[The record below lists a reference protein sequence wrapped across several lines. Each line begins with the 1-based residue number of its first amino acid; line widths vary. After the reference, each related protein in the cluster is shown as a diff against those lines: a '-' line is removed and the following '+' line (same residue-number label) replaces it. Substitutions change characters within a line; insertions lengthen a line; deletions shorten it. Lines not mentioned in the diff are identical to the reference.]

1 MNIIPIK
8 KEYATHAGTTK
19 LPKKVVIEGNP
30 DYDTWI
36 SAEFAAEGKVKT
48 GLWVGKPGKIDI
60 RGYPADEFFTIVSGR
75 VEVTNDDGSVVT
87 FNPGESGL
95 IRKGWKGV
103 WYNVEEASK
112 CFVNVGK

>member
-8 KEYATHAGTTK
+8 EEYATHAGTTE
-19 LPKKVVIEGNP
+19 LPQKIVIEGNP
-30 DYDTWI
+30 VFDTWI

-48 GLWVGKPGKIDI
+48 GLWVGGPGKIDI
-60 RGYPADEFFTIVSGR
+60 RGYPADEFFTIVSGK
-75 VEVTNDDGSVVT
+75 VEVTNDDGSAVI

-103 WYNVEEASK
+103 WHNIEKASK
-112 CFVNVGK
+112 SFVNITK